1 MDIFDIKGSAYLRG
15 TNQSH
20 YHFPRVS
27 RHRDR
32 TYVDVRLL
40 VFLVSPFLSLLKI
53 SALPPA
59 AFRDKG
65 SVTFFSE
72 LRCCLVLPQSEDFS

>member
-1 MDIFDIKGSAYLRG
+1 MDIFDIKGSAYLHG

-20 YHFPRVS
+20 YHSPRVS
-27 RHRDR
+27 RHTDR
-32 TYVDVRLL
+32 TYADIRLA
-40 VFLVSPFLSLLKI
+40 VFLEGLPLPSLLKI

-65 SVTFFSE
+65 SVPFF
-72 LRCCLVLPQSEDFS
+72 QSCVTA